1 VEDFWKALLLGL
13 AAPDHESGCSLI
25 AMALGLIGVFFF
37 VGLLTYTAV
46 AG

>member
-25 AMALGLIGVFFF
+25 AMALGLIGVFF
-37 VGLLTYTAV
+37 VGLLTYTA
-46 AG
+46 G